1 MIDQNFENAKI
12 IVTGGA
18 GFIGSHLVDA
28 LIKRGAQDVHVI
40 DNFSTGR
47 KEHLNSKAILHELDI
62 RDYDAIF
69 PIFQNATFVFHFAA
83 LARIQPSIQDPKTAH
98 DINATGTLNVL
109 LASSKNQ
116 VRRFVYSAS
125 SSAYGNQTEMPLHE
139 DMRAQPLNPYA
150 AQKYF
155 GEIYCRMFSNLY
167 GLETVAL
174 RYFNVY
180 GPRQPEDGPY
190 ATMIGI
196 FLRQRKQ
203 GKSMTIVPDGHQKRD
218 YTHVRDV
225 INANLFAAE
234 SPYVGKGEIIN
245 IGTHVNHSVLD
256 VAGLIGGPTVF
267 IEPRFG
273 EARET
278 LADITRAKQ
287 LLNWEPQ
294 VKFEA
299 GIRELKNLSGLV

>member
-1 MIDQNFENAKI
+1 MHFNNVKI

-28 LIKRGAQDVHVI
+28 LIERGARDVHVI
-40 DNFSTGR
+40 DNLSTGK
-47 KEHLNSKAILHELDI
+47 KEYVNPKAILHKLDI

-69 PIFQNATFVFHFAA
+69 PVFQGAQFVFHLAA

-98 DINATGTLNVL
+98 DINATGTLNIL
-109 LASSKNQ
+109 LASSKNK
-116 VRRFVYSAS
+116 VRRVIYSAS

-139 DMRAQPLNPYA
+139 DMRPQPLNPYA

-180 GPRQPEDGPY
+180 GPRQPEEGPY
-190 ATMIGI
+190 ATVIGI
-196 FLRQRKQ
+196 FLRQKKQ
-203 GKSMTIVPDGHQKRD
+203 REPMTVVPNGHQKRD

-225 INANLFAAE
+225 IRANLLAAE
-234 SPYVGKGEIIN
+234 SRHIGKGEIIN
-245 IGTHVNHSVLD
+245 IGTHTNHSVLD

-267 IEPRFG
+267 IEPRLG

-278 LADITRAKQ
+278 LANISKAKNT
-287 LLNWEPQ
+287 LAWEPQ
-294 VKFEA
+294 VGFEE
-299 GIRELKNLSGLV
+299 GIEELKKLSGLV